1 MKVQKLYRIE
11 GMHCASCAVLIN
23 KVLAKQKGVQS
34 VNASFGAEKLV
45 IEFDHELIT
54 EEKIKQL
61 VKALGYTLILEEEK
75 TEEEF
80 KKERDARMRGL
91 RNRTIISFLL
101 ASPIIGYYMAV
112 HMLNLQHVHAITVS
126 GIFIDLNWIY
136 LVMTIPIQFWVGW
149 IFYKSAWTAFKVGS
163 TSMDTLVVLG
173 TSAAFFY
180 SLFGFL
186 FSITYNNMC
195 HGIFNILAFRC
206 QSIWFGIDHPFWES
220 SAALMSFLI
229 LGRYL
234 EGISRGKVS
243 EAVGKLL
250 DLAPQGAIIVDES
263 GHEKEILAK
272 DLKKDDIFLVKP
284 GSKVPTDGIVLDGES
299 SVDEKIVTGESMPVG
314 KNPGDEVIGATIN
327 TYGLLKCRATKVGK
341 ETLLFQIVRLVREAQ
356 ATRAPMQRVADWLSE
371 RFVPA
376 VIALSLIAFNYWF
389 FIQGNDFAPS
399 LLFMVAVLVISCP
412 CALGLAT
419 PIATMVGTT
428 KGAES
433 GILIKGGEALEK
445 AHKITAVAFDKTG
458 TITKGEPAVTDIVPF
473 GGISKE
479 QMLEIAAIAERGSEH
494 PLAKAVIKRANDL
507 GFDVPEPKNFK
518 AISGMGVYAEHNDL
532 KILVGNKMF
541 LEKEGIGVKE
551 YAKEVD
557 RLSMEAKTV
566 VFVAYGQKVIGLL
579 ALADTLKEYAKE
591 AIAELKR
598 RKKEIIMITGD
609 NEHTAQAIA
618 KKLGIDKTYANV
630 LPEKKEELIESI
642 KKEGKVV
649 AMVGDGINDAPAL
662 AKADLG
668 LAVGSGTDVAIETGD
683 IILIKDDLRDVVTA
697 IDLSSKTIFKIWQ
710 NFFWAFVYNVVAIPV
725 AAGLHLVLTV
735 RQGEL
740 AAWAVSFGNI
750 LASIPAAGEVIQ
762 SIWENFAQSGLRPE
776 IAGFAMA
783 FSSISVVLNSLL
795 LRLYKEPKFARAK

>member
-1 MKVQKLYRIE
+1 MKTQKLYRIE

-23 KVLAKQKGVQS
+23 KVLEKQKGVFS

-45 IEFDHELIT
+45 IEFDSAILQEK
-54 EEKIKQL
+54 KIKSL
-61 VKALGYTLILEEEK
+61 TKSLGYTLISEEEK

-80 KKERDARMRGL
+80 KKERAARIRDL

-101 ASPIIGYYMAV
+101 ASPIIAYYMAV

-136 LVMTIPIQFWVGW
+136 LIMTVPIQFWVGS

-180 SLFGFL
+180 SLTGFI
-186 FSITYNNMC
+186 FSFTYEV
-195 HGIFNILAFRC
+195 GW
-206 QSIWFGIDHPFWES
+206 QSFWIGIDHPFWES

-234 EGISRGKVS
+234 EAISRGKVS
-243 EAVGKLL
+243 EAVSKLL
-250 DLAPQGAIIVDES
+250 DLAPPTALVLDARGE
-263 GHEKEILAK
+263 EKEILAQE
-272 DLKKDDIFLVKP
+272 LKIDDVFLVKP
-284 GSKVPTDGIVLDGES
+284 GTKVPTDGIVLNGES

-314 KNPGDEVIGATIN
+314 KNPGDGVIGATIN

-341 ETLLFQIVRLVREAQ
+341 DTLLHQIVRLVREAQ
-356 ATRAPMQRVADWLSE
+356 ATRAPLQRVADWISE

-376 VIALSLIAFNYWF
+376 VIVLSLIAFNYWF
-389 FIQGNDFAPS
+389 FIQGNDFTPS

-445 AHKITAVAFDKTG
+445 AHKITAIAFDKTG
-458 TITKGEPAVTDIVPF
+458 TLTKGEPAVTDIVPI
-473 GGISKE
+473 GQNHEDDILK
-479 QMLEIAAIAERGSEH
+479 IAAIAERGSEH
-494 PLAKAVIKRANDL
+494 PLATAVVERAKKMGL
-507 GFDVPEPKNFK
+507 EMPEPTNFK
-518 AISGMGVYAEHNDL
+518 AVSGMGVYAEHDGC
-532 KILVGNKMF
+532 KIFVGNRTF
-541 LEKEGIGVKE
+541 LEKEGIATKHCQNEVK
-551 YAKEVD
+551 
-557 RLSMEAKTV
+557 RLSKEAKTV
-566 VFVAYGQKVIGLL
+566 VFVARDKEVIGLL
-579 ALADTLKEYAKE
+579 ALADTLKQYAKE
-591 AIAELKR
+591 AIAELK
-598 RKKEIIMITGD
+598 KKKKQILMITGD
-609 NEHTAQAIA
+609 NEDTARAIS
-618 KKLGIDKTYANV
+618 KQLGIDKFYANV
-630 LPEKKEELIESI
+630 LPEKKEGLIDEI
-642 KKEGKVV
+642 KKEGKIV

-668 LAVGSGTDVAIETGD
+668 IAVGSGTDVAIETGD

-697 IDLSSKTIFKIWQ
+697 IDLSGKTIFKIWQ
-710 NFFWAFVYNVVAIPV
+710 NFFWAFIYNLVAIPV
-725 AAGLHLVLTV
+725 AAGLHLVFTV
-735 RQGEL
+735 HGGEL
-740 AAWAVSFGNI
+740 ASWAVSFGNA
-750 LASIPAAGEVIQ
+750 LNHLPAIGGVAQ
-762 SIWENFAQSGLRPE
+762 AIWRNLAQSALRPE

-795 LRLYKEPKFARAK
+795 LRLYKEPRFAREKTVLK